1 LKSSVIVFWGLDS
14 MVSTAE
20 LDEVSTA
27 ELDEPDE
34 VDLGVVDE
42 LTQAA
47 VEAAMA
53 VAASMAATA
62 MIGRLLVET
71 LIMICSCLDCCA
83 ESVT

>member
-1 LKSSVIVFWGLDS
+1 

-42 LTQAA
+42 LAQAA
-47 VEAAMA
+47 VEAA
-53 VAASMAATA
+53 MAATA